1 MTAMVK
7 RAMSSHNLLCSH
19 DMHIVFIQ
27 CGDCIGERLN
37 VDISKEFVLGVLF
50 TDKMDHWVEQAH
62 LTRLLLF

>member
-1 MTAMVK
+1 MPAMVR
-7 RAMSSHNLLCSH
+7 RAMSSHNLLCPH

-50 TDKMDHWVEQAH
+50 TDKH
-62 LTRLLLF
+62 